1 MIMETRKIGQM
12 IKKRDL
18 QRLQRML
25 KDFKYEVY
33 DMADLHRCL
42 WHDMEHYLEALIEE
56 EFENDEL

>member
-1 MIMETRKIGQM
+1 M

-33 DMADLHRCL
+33 DMDYLHRCL